1 MGPFE
6 AVKTVFS
13 KYATFSGRASRSEFW
28 WWQVFLLFGPV
39 LAAFLLWQISWVLGI
54 LAPLIFIVPH
64 LAVNVR
70 RFHDVG
76 KSGALFLVLTLLS
89 FLFIPAL
96 YMLYLQIS
104 DSQPGENQYGP
115 NPNDEVK
122 GAKSKGQEAR
132 RKEQEARSKVQSATS
147 GSRSHTHGARPSEQ
161 RHESYEYAKVKQ
173 GGSAHASAAGDGDET
188 VFKGSS
194 SAATTMRLVYGGQSI
209 PLFVGRNVV
218 GRKADSSP
226 ASAQIPANDLY
237 MSRQHCVID
246 VKKERDGTLSASLS
260 NYKNKNRTAVQGRL
274 VSGNGSVDLANG
286 NQITLGHTSVIFKS

>member
-28 WWQVFLLFGPV
+28 WWKAFLLFGPV
-39 LAAFLLWQISWVLGI
+39 LAAVILWQVHWLLAL
-54 LAPLIFIVPH
+54 LAPLIFIIPN
-64 LAVNVR
+64 LAVGVR

-76 KSGALFLVLTLLS
+76 KSGAMFLVLTLLS

-96 YMLYLQIS
+96 YMFYLQIS

-115 NPNDEVK
+115 NPKDEVK
-122 GAKSKGQEAR
+122 GARGKGQEAR
-132 RKEQEARSKVQSATS
+132 SKEQEPRSKVQSATS

-173 GGSAHASAAGDGDET
+173 GGSAHASAAADGDET

-246 VKKERDGTLSASLS
+246 VKMERDGTLSASLS

-274 VSGNGSVDLANG
+274 LTGTNSVELADG
-286 NQITLGHTSVIFKS
+286 NQITLGHTNVIFKL

>member
-28 WWQVFLLFGPV
+28 WWKAFLLFGPV
-39 LAAFLLWQISWVLGI
+39 LAAVILWQVIGLLAI
-54 LAPLIFIVPH
+54 LAPLIFIIPD
-64 LAVNVR
+64 LAVSVR

-115 NPNDEVK
+115 NPNDVQKQQAASSKEHGTRSNSHGARSMGQGTRVK
-122 GAKSKGQEAR
+122 EQSSESYSAKSK
-132 RKEQEARSKVQSATS
+132 
-147 GSRSHTHGARPSEQ
+147 H
-161 RHESYEYAKVKQ
+161 EYAKAYP
-173 GGSAHASAAGDGDET
+173 GGSAGASAAADGDET
-188 VFKGSS
+188 IYKGSS

-226 ASAQIPANDLY
+226 ASAQIPVDDLY

-246 VKKERDGTLSASLS
+246 VKMERDGSLSASLS

-274 VSGNGSVDLANG
+274 VSGNGSVGLANG

>member
-28 WWQVFLLFGPV
+28 WWQAFLLIGPV
-39 LAAFLLWQISWVLGI
+39 LAAVILWQVIGLLAI
-54 LAPLIFIVPH
+54 LAPLIFIIPN
-64 LAVNVR
+64 LAVGVR

-115 NPNDEVK
+115 NPNDVQKQQAASSKEHGTRSNSHGARSMGQGTRVK
-122 GAKSKGQEAR
+122 EQSSESYSAKSK
-132 RKEQEARSKVQSATS
+132 
-147 GSRSHTHGARPSEQ
+147 H
-161 RHESYEYAKVKQ
+161 EYAKAYP
-173 GGSAHASAAGDGDET
+173 GGFAGASAAADGDET

-226 ASAQIPANDLY
+226 ASAQIPVDDLY
-237 MSRQHCVID
+237 LSRQHCVID
-246 VKKERDGTLSASLS
+246 VKMERDGSLSASLS

>member
-28 WWQVFLLFGPV
+28 WWKAFLLFGPV
-39 LAAFLLWQISWVLGI
+39 LVAVILWQVIGLLAI
-54 LAPLIFIVPH
+54 LAPLIFIIPD
-64 LAVNVR
+64 LAVSVR

-96 YMLYLQIS
+96 YMFYLQIS

-115 NPNDEVK
+115 NPNDVQKQQAASSKEHGTRSNSHGARSMRQGTRVK
-122 GAKSKGQEAR
+122 EQSSESYSAKSK
-132 RKEQEARSKVQSATS
+132 
-147 GSRSHTHGARPSEQ
+147 H
-161 RHESYEYAKVKQ
+161 EYAKAYP
-173 GGSAHASAAGDGDET
+173 GGSAGASAAADGDET
-188 VFKGSS
+188 VYKGSS

-226 ASAQIPANDLY
+226 ASAQIPVDDLY

-246 VKKERDGTLSASLS
+246 VKMERDGSLSALLS

>member
-28 WWQVFLLFGPV
+28 WWQAFLLFGPV
-39 LAAFLLWQISWVLGI
+39 LAAVILWQVHWLLAL
-54 LAPLIFIVPH
+54 LAPLIFIIPN
-64 LAVNVR
+64 LAVGVR

-76 KSGALFLVLTLLS
+76 KSGAMFLVLTLLS

-132 RKEQEARSKVQSATS
+132 SKVQSATS
-147 GSRSHTHGARPSEQ
+147 GSRSHTHGARSSEQ
-161 RHESYEYAKVKQ
+161 RHESYEYAKVQQ
-173 GGSAHASAAGDGDET
+173 GGSAGASAAADGDET
-188 VFKGSS
+188 VYKGSS
-194 SAATTMRLVYGGQSI
+194 SAATTMRLVYGGQTI

-246 VKKERDGTLSASLS
+246 VKMERDGSLSASLS

>member
-28 WWQVFLLFGPV
+28 WWKAFLLFGPV
-39 LAAFLLWQISWVLGI
+39 LAAVILWQVIGLFAI
-54 LAPLIFIVPH
+54 LAPLIFIIPD
-64 LAVNVR
+64 LAVSVR

-115 NPNDEVK
+115 NPNDVQK
-122 GAKSKGQEAR
+122 QQAASSKEHGT
-132 RKEQEARSKVQSATS
+132 RSNS
-147 GSRSHTHGARPSEQ
+147 HGARSMGQGTRVKEQ
-161 RHESYEYAKVKQ
+161 SSESYSAKNKHEYAKAYP
-173 GGSAHASAAGDGDET
+173 GGSAGASAAADGDET
-188 VFKGSS
+188 VYKGSS

-246 VKKERDGTLSASLS
+246 VKMERDGSLSASLS